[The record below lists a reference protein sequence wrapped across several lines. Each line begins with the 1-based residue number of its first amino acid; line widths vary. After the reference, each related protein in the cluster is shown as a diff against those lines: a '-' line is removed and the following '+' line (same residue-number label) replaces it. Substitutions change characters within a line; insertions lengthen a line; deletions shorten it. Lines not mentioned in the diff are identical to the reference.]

1 MSGVL
6 NEVREQSSLI
16 RMVSAIILF
25 LIFTSACS
33 RPNEATYSIKKES
46 IITYPFSDPD
56 PIPVFARSSNWGAGA
71 KIYPYFVFN
80 GFSHESRPEEWTV
93 IRLRNKYLEVSIL
106 PEVGGKVWGAKD
118 LKTGREFIYTNKVL
132 KFREI
137 ALRGPWTSGGI
148 EFNFGV
154 IGHSPATATPVDYH
168 LEERSDGSVACTVG
182 NYDWPSRSRWEVT
195 IIVYP
200 DRAYFET
207 KTRWT
212 NPGPFHQSYYVWMN
226 AAIPVAEDLHY
237 VVPGLYHL
245 GHDYSVPLDTWPV
258 DRQGRDLA
266 WYKNNDFDGSKSYFV
281 VGQYDNF
288 FGAYYLNSD
297 AGYGHW
303 SPYSDMPGKKIWIWD
318 LSQAGEIWVNLLTD
332 NDGQYSEPQ
341 AGRLFNQSDHGT
353 FSPASS
359 ERWSEIWFP
368 YNGIGEMTGAS
379 PQAVLSLQK
388 KGHCYQLGIYA
399 LEKLKD
405 SLLVRE
411 GNKEILNDTIHL
423 NPTEKI
429 LFELNNIAEPEKLVI
444 LLGKKI
450 IHQNDQKLKALSRPF
465 NFHRPE
471 GDSAESLYL
480 AGELFQNERE
490 PAVALG
496 KYLEA
501 IKKEPQHVR
510 ALSRLS
516 GLYLWRGEPEKA
528 LEYSQQALKI
538 SMYEPEANFIYG
550 LALRTLNNPTGAREA
565 LGWAARR
572 ADYARPA
579 YLQLAEL
586 ALAEKDYTLAQEYA
600 ERAWGYAQDNPL
612 PFELLAT
619 IHRIN
624 GKKQEAKSFIERLL
638 ALDPLNHLAHYESYL
653 LEPSRR
659 HLQNFVSSI
668 KNEFPNETY
677 LELALHYLRIGL
689 EENALEL
696 LQLSPSNPE
705 ILTWLAYLNRG
716 KSREQSQGF
725 LEKAASASPY
735 LVFPF
740 REESIPVFEWAVSQR
755 PDCWK
760 FRYYLGLIFW
770 HKSRLKEARELF
782 ETLDEADY
790 YPVFIARAY
799 LNPDGKEK
807 SYRDFKRANALS
819 PEAWRTWH
827 HLINFELAN
836 QLGKEAVHHSLA
848 GLERFPENIYLQS
861 DAVKALL
868 ASQEFQS
875 ASELLDRMNVLPY
888 EGASEVHDLFA
899 RTHLHLA
906 LDHMLEGNWE
916 IALKEIARSREYPV
930 QLGTGR
936 PFAPDER
943 FQDYLEAICFE
954 HLGQKEQAR
963 QKYLDI
969 IKFSQKYPQ
978 GTYACFHVYALV
990 KIGQKSQTDLL
1001 KETPRLPEEFRPQ
1014 LEKLL

>member
-1 MSGVL
+1 M
-6 NEVREQSSLI
+6 
-16 RMVSAIILF
+16 
-25 LIFTSACS
+25 
-33 RPNEATYSIKKES
+33 
-46 IITYPFSDPD
+46 
-56 PIPVFARSSNWGAGA
+56 
-71 KIYPYFVFN
+71 
-80 GFSHESRPEEWTV
+80 
-93 IRLRNKYLEVSIL
+93 
-106 PEVGGKVWGAKD
+106 
-118 LKTGREFIYTNKVL
+118 
-132 KFREI
+132 
-137 ALRGPWTSGGI
+137 
-148 EFNFGV
+148 
-154 IGHSPATATPVDYH
+154 
-168 LEERSDGSVACTVG
+168 
-182 NYDWPSRSRWEVT
+182 
-195 IIVYP
+195 
-200 DRAYFET
+200 
-207 KTRWT
+207 
-212 NPGPFHQSYYVWMN
+212 
-226 AAIPVAEDLHY
+226 
-237 VVPGLYHL
+237 
-245 GHDYSVPLDTWPV
+245 
-258 DRQGRDLA
+258 
-266 WYKNNDFDGSKSYFV
+266 
-281 VGQYDNF
+281 
-288 FGAYYLNSD
+288 
-297 AGYGHW
+297 
-303 SPYSDMPGKKIWIWD
+303 
-318 LSQAGEIWVNLLTD
+318 
-332 NDGQYSEPQ
+332 
-341 AGRLFNQSDHGT
+341 
-353 FSPASS
+353 
-359 ERWSEIWFP
+359 
-368 YNGIGEMTGAS
+368 
-379 PQAVLSLQK
+379 
-388 KGHCYQLGIYA
+388 
-399 LEKLKD
+399 
-405 SLLVRE
+405 
-411 GNKEILNDTIHL
+411 
-423 NPTEKI
+423 
-429 LFELNNIAEPEKLVI
+429 
-444 LLGKKI
+444 
-450 IHQNDQKLKALSRPF
+450 
-465 NFHRPE
+465 
-471 GDSAESLYL
+471 
-480 AGELFQNERE
+480 
-490 PAVALG
+490 
-496 KYLEA
+496 
-501 IKKEPQHVR
+501 
-510 ALSRLS
+510 
-516 GLYLWRGEPEKA
+516 
-528 LEYSQQALKI
+528 
-538 SMYEPEANFIYG
+538 
-550 LALRTLNNPTGAREA
+550 
-565 LGWAARR
+565 
-572 ADYARPA
+572 
-579 YLQLAEL
+579 QLAEI

-705 ILTWLAYLNRG
+705 ILAWLAYLNRG

-770 HKSRLKEARELF
+770 HKSRIEEARELF